1 VDVAAVVSFIAGRR
15 TKWLVL
21 LGWLVLVG
29 ALAPLAAGFES
40 AQRNEPSS
48 FLPGG
53 TESLEVLEASDGFPG
68 GESTPAVAVFFRE
81 SGLTDVDRAF
91 VGGVRDELV
100 AAPPEGA
107 RPAPPPSF
115 SPDGRGALLTVPI
128 VADGDEEI
136 LAGAVDDLRALLA
149 GAPEGL
155 EAKVTG
161 PAGYSADASEVF
173 EGINST
179 LLFATAGLVFVLL
192 VLIYRS
198 PIFWILPL
206 LAVLLAESVVRG
218 LGHALASA
226 GVVINGQT
234 GGILLVLVFG
244 AGTDYALLLT
254 ARYREELR
262 RTEDAHEAMATA
274 LRRAGPAILASAGT
288 VVAGLLC
295 LSFAQVNGTAGLGPV
310 GAMGIA
316 VAVTA
321 MLTLL
326 PVLLLI
332 GGRRA
337 FWPFVPRFGEP
348 GRGGGGFWQRLGER
362 IALRPRPV
370 WLATTAALGVLC
382 VGLVTLDDDL
392 TSATSFRGTVE
403 SVEGQRL
410 VERVFP
416 GGASAPAVVL
426 VRDPAEAETVRA
438 AVARADGV
446 SSVGPVERGEP
457 GARFTAT
464 LAPDPYT
471 ERAYALIEPLRETA
485 RAAADGEV
493 LVGGATAEERDLRAA
508 AERDT
513 KVLVPLVLAV
523 VLAILVLLLR
533 ALVAPLLLIGTVVLS
548 YLATLGLSSVVFDY
562 AFGFAGEDPS
572 LPLYAFIFLVALGV
586 DYNIFLM
593 ARVREEAQARGTRAG
608 MLRGLAVTG
617 GVITSAGV
625 VLAGTFS
632 VLAVLPFVP
641 LTEVGFAVAVG
652 VLLDTLLVRS
662 VLVPALAFDLGD
674 RIWWPSALARR
685 RPAEGTHPARGATA
699 VSSGRTS
706 R

>member
-1 VDVAAVVSFIAGRR
+1 
-15 TKWLVL
+15 
-21 LGWLVLVG
+21 
-29 ALAPLAAGFES
+29 
-40 AQRNEPSS
+40 
-48 FLPGG
+48 
-53 TESLEVLEASDGFPG
+53 
-68 GESTPAVAVFFRE
+68 
-81 SGLTDVDRAF
+81 
-91 VGGVRDELV
+91 
-100 AAPPEGA
+100 
-107 RPAPPPSF
+107 
-115 SPDGRGALLTVPI
+115 VPI
-128 VADGDEEI
+128 VADGEEEI
-136 LAGAVDDLRALLA
+136 LIGAVDDLRGRLA
-149 GAPEGL
+149 GAPDGL

-218 LGHALASA
+218 LGYALASA

-262 RTEDAHEAMATA
+262 RTEDSHEAMATA

-288 VVAGLLC
+288 VIAGLLC

-348 GRGGGGFWQRLGER
+348 GREGGGFWKRLGER
-362 IALRPRPV
+362 IAVRPRPV
-370 WLATTAALGVLC
+370 WLATTAALAILC

-410 VERVFP
+410 VERAFP

-426 VRDPAEAETVRA
+426 VRDPAEAESVRA
-438 AVARADGV
+438 AVAGAEGV

-457 GARFTAT
+457 GARFAAT
-464 LAPDPYT
+464 LVPDPYS

-485 RAAADGEV
+485 RAAAEGEV
-493 LVGGATAEERDLRAA
+493 LVGGPTAEERDLRAA

-513 KVLVPLVLAV
+513 KALVPLVLAV

-533 ALVAPLLLIGTVVLS
+533 AVVAPLLLIATVVLS

-662 VLVPALAFDLGD
+662 VLVPALALDIGD

-685 RPAEGTHPARGATA
+685 RPAEGTRPASGATT